1 MKPVHSFK
9 EKIRTFFDILE
20 TLRKEKVH
28 RLVISFILVVSVFG
42 IAVYYIERNN
52 PETLIRSMAD
62 GIWWGIVTITT
73 VGYGDKYPVTWA
85 GRVVGII
92 IMGSGVILTV
102 IISGTIAS
110 ILVERKMREG
120 KGLKKIEL
128 TDHFVICGWNDTSER
143 ILRDFQALANKLKEK
158 ICVVLVN
165 ELDIDT
171 LNELQFTYSSKN
183 FEIDFM
189 RGNFTHEQVLE
200 KANVKKA
207 QSVTIMADESGNN
220 SRQNADE
227 RSVLAAYS
235 ISNLNPNTEISV
247 ELMNQNNEQYL
258 KRINVR
264 TIIIHG
270 QFNSFMLVNA
280 ALFPGVPQAAREM
293 MNFDFINDI
302 TTRNIPP
309 SMTGKTFFDLMNMFR
324 EKDKSILIGIISETK
339 KLTIDDFLSD
349 DPSSIDDFIKRKF
362 EESEK
367 DLFEDTGGSI
377 GVIINPGWDYC
388 ICENDKAIVIGE
400 VKSRK

>member
-1 MKPVHSFK
+1 MKPGHSLK
-9 EKIRTFFDILE
+9 EKIRVTLEILD

-28 RLVISFILVVSVFG
+28 RLLITFIVVVSVFG
-42 IAVYYIERNN
+42 VAAYYVERNN
-52 PETLIRSMAD
+52 PASLIRSISD

-85 GRVVGII
+85 GRVVGVI

-120 KGLKKIEL
+120 KGLKKIGL
-128 TDHFVICGWNDTSER
+128 TDHFIICGWNDTSER
-143 ILRDFQALANKLKEK
+143 ILRDFLALSNKLKEK
-158 ICVVLVN
+158 IRIVLVN

-171 LNELQFTYSSKN
+171 LNELQFTYSTKLL
-183 FEIDFM
+183 EIDFI
-189 RGNFTHEQVLE
+189 RGNFTHEQVLD
-200 KANVKKA
+200 KANVKNA
-207 QSVTIMADESGNN
+207 RSVTIMADESGNN
-220 SRQNADE
+220 TRQNADE
-227 RSVLAAYS
+227 RTVLAAYS
-235 ISNLNPNTEISV
+235 ISNINSNTEISV

-258 KRINVR
+258 KRINVS

-270 QFNSFMLVNA
+270 QFNSFLLVNA
-280 ALFPGVPQAAREM
+280 ALFPGVPQAAREI

-302 TTRNIPP
+302 TTREIPS
-309 SMTGKTFFDLMNMFR
+309 SMVGKTFFDLMNMFR
-324 EKDKSILIGIISETK
+324 EKDKSILIGIISEAK
-339 KLTIDDFLSD
+339 KLSIDDFLSD

-367 DLFEDTGGSI
+367 DLFADTGGNI
-377 GVIINPGWDYC
+377 NIIINPGWEYK

-400 VKSRK
+400 VISRK

>member
-367 DLFEDTGGSI
+367 DLFEDTGGNI

>member
-85 GRVVGII
+85 GRIVGII

-128 TDHFVICGWNDTSER
+128 TDHFVICGWNETSER

-235 ISNLNPNTEISV
+235 ISNLSPNTEISV

-324 EKDKSILIGIISETK
+324 EKDRSILIGIISETK

>member
-9 EKIRTFFDILE
+9 EKIRTIFDILE

-235 ISNLNPNTEISV
+235 ISNLSPNTEISV

>member
-235 ISNLNPNTEISV
+235 ISNLSPNTEISV

-309 SMTGKTFFDLMNMFR
+309 SMTGKTFF
-324 EKDKSILIGIISETK
+324 
-339 KLTIDDFLSD
+339 
-349 DPSSIDDFIKRKF
+349 
-362 EESEK
+362 
-367 DLFEDTGGSI
+367 
-377 GVIINPGWDYC
+377 
-388 ICENDKAIVIGE
+388 
-400 VKSRK
+400 

>member
-9 EKIRTFFDILE
+9 EKIRTVFDILE

-85 GRVVGII
+85 GRIVGII

-171 LNELQFTYSSKN
+171 LNELQFTYSSK
-183 FEIDFM
+183 
-189 RGNFTHEQVLE
+189 
-200 KANVKKA
+200 K
-207 QSVTIMADESGNN
+207 
-220 SRQNADE
+220 
-227 RSVLAAYS
+227 
-235 ISNLNPNTEISV
+235 
-247 ELMNQNNEQYL
+247 
-258 KRINVR
+258 
-264 TIIIHG
+264 
-270 QFNSFMLVNA
+270 SFA
-280 ALFPGVPQAAREM
+280 
-293 MNFDFINDI
+293 
-302 TTRNIPP
+302 
-309 SMTGKTFFDLMNMFR
+309 
-324 EKDKSILIGIISETK
+324 
-339 KLTIDDFLSD
+339 
-349 DPSSIDDFIKRKF
+349 
-362 EESEK
+362 
-367 DLFEDTGGSI
+367 
-377 GVIINPGWDYC
+377 
-388 ICENDKAIVIGE
+388 
-400 VKSRK
+400 

>member
-42 IAVYYIERNN
+42 IAVYFIERNN

-85 GRVVGII
+85 GRIVGII

-128 TDHFVICGWNDTSER
+128 TDHFVICGWNETSER

-235 ISNLNPNTEISV
+235 ISNLSPNTEISV

-309 SMTGKTFFDLMNMFR
+309 SMTGKTFFDLMNLFR

-377 GVIINPGWDYC
+377 GVIINPGWDYR

>member
-1 MKPVHSFK
+1 MKPIHSLK
-9 EKIRTFFDILE
+9 EKIRNIIEILD

-28 RLVISFILVVSVFG
+28 RLVISFVFVVSVFG
-42 IAVYYIERNN
+42 ITVYYIERNN
-52 PETLIRSMAD
+52 PDSLIRSMAD

-85 GRVVGII
+85 GRIVGII

-110 ILVERKMREG
+110 ILVERKMKEG
-120 KGLKKIEL
+120 KGLKKIGL
-128 TDHFVICGWNDTSER
+128 TDHFIICGWNDTSER
-143 ILRDFQALANKLKEK
+143 ILRDFLALSNKLKEK
-158 ICVVLVN
+158 IQIVLVN

-171 LNELQFTYSSKN
+171 LNELQFTYSTKLL
-183 FEIDFM
+183 EIDFI

-200 KANVKKA
+200 KANVIKA
-207 QSVTIMADESGNN
+207 RSVTIMADESGNN
-220 SRQNADE
+220 TRQNADE
-227 RSVLAAYS
+227 RTILAAYS
-235 ISNLNPNTEISV
+235 ISNLNANVQISV

-258 KRINVR
+258 KRINVS

-270 QFNSFMLVNA
+270 QFNSFLLVNA
-280 ALFPGVPQAAREM
+280 ALFPGVPQAAREI

-302 TTRNIPP
+302 TTRIIPA
-309 SMTGKTFFDLMNMFR
+309 SMIGKTFFDLMNMYR
-324 EKDKSILIGIISETK
+324 EKDQSILIGIISEAK
-339 KLTIDDFLSD
+339 KLSINDFLSD
-349 DPSSIDDFIKRKF
+349 DPSSIDEFIKRKF

-367 DLFEDTGGSI
+367 DLFEDTGGNLH
-377 GVIINPGWDYC
+377 VAINPGWDYS

>member
-235 ISNLNPNTEISV
+235 ISNLSPNTEISV

>member
-1 MKPVHSFK
+1 LKPVHSFK